1 MACATPS
8 LRCRARRRAACPR
21 RSGCLH
27 CRTRSTVRQVRRRC
41 GRMRRARRAA
51 RACSRSAAPRPM
63 PRCSIR
69 RCTPCLRCRTRCAWA
84 ARVSASWQPDTCN
97 ASCSAPTM
105 RADDPN
111 LPILLRVAEALGDLR
126 DELVFVGGCAAGL
139 LLTDPVVSGVRA
151 TEDVDAIVEAA
162 SFTRFHAVEAR
173 LAERGFVRDA
183 DSGVICRWKHRA
195 SGTIFDLM
203 PSEPGVLGFANRWYP
218 EAVRSAIEVALSP
231 GLRIHLISAPAF

>member
-1 MACATPS
+1 
-8 LRCRARRRAACPR
+8 
-21 RSGCLH
+21 
-27 CRTRSTVRQVRRRC
+27 
-41 GRMRRARRAA
+41 
-51 RACSRSAAPRPM
+51 
-63 PRCSIR
+63 
-69 RCTPCLRCRTRCAWA
+69 
-84 ARVSASWQPDTCN
+84 
-97 ASCSAPTM
+97 M

-111 LPILLRVAEALGDLR
+111 LPILLHVAEALGDLR

-231 GLRIHLISAPAF
+231 VLRIHLISAPAFVATKLEAFATRGNADVFSPDLEDILVVVDGRPELVQELKQAGDEMQRALRGQVAALLRRADFDNALPGLITDATRADIVLDRLRAMAT